1 MRPRL
6 LLTSEAA
13 GREYVFM
20 IELSTWGHTAMK
32 FRSCQIQTPVKELQV
47 GSNQGRSR
55 IFAVPGV
62 KAGSEDPTSLVD
74 TPGNTSLLPVLQQ
87 SQDQLCSCHISVEK

>member
-1 MRPRL
+1 
-6 LLTSEAA
+6 
-13 GREYVFM
+13 M

-32 FRSCQIQTPVKELQV
+32 FRSGQIQTPLKELQV

-62 KAGSEDPTSLVD
+62 KAGSEDPTSPARAE
-74 TPGNTSLLPVLQQ
+74 TIPASYHYQ
-87 SQDQLCSCHISVEK
+87 SGRYSS